1 MDVRVDEAGQ
11 EDEPVGLDGLELR
24 PGQVRPDLGDHALV
38 DANVERVAVET
49 RGGIDDAGAGDQD
62 VGGRSGLRMR
72 AAPSRHL
79 LSGGGDD
86 IGRHDAE
93 GGLGVRLSGAG
104 EEIVEDSHPNHEPR
118 PDLIDDA

>member
-49 RGGIDDAGAGDQD
+49 RGGIHDAGAGDQD
-62 VGGRSGLRMR
+62 VGGRSGCACEPLHHATSCPAAETTSGDTMRR
-72 AAPSRHL
+72 AASESAFPGPARRS
-79 LSGGGDD
+79 
-86 IGRHDAE
+86 
-93 GGLGVRLSGAG
+93 
-104 EEIVEDSHPNHEPR
+104 
-118 PDLIDDA
+118 